1 MVSRII
7 NSNHSMSSD
16 IYFFSARKLAQLIK
30 EKKISCV
37 EVIKTYVDRIQQIN
51 PQLNA
56 VVQQLE
62 PEIALKKA
70 LIADEALAKNQTLG
84 PLHGLPITIKD
95 CCKVQDFIISKGS
108 NGYNLLSKED
118 ATVVARLK
126 AAGGIILGISNV
138 PEFNIAYETD
148 NDRFGKTLNPYDL
161 NRTPGGSSG
170 GEAAIIAAGGSVIGL
185 GTDGAGSIRQPAHNT
200 GIVGLKPTRGLIPN
214 SGNVPSDGRGL
225 SRPLTTYGPMARFVD
240 DIVLAL
246 PLLTGPDI
254 ADPDVIPIPIC
265 TSLINCKNLRIAFY
279 TDNDIAS
286 PDKATLQTI
295 NQVMHVLQNEVQQI
309 EYRCPPHLK
318 ELYFLITET
327 FILGGDRG
335 LRLKNLLH
343 HLGIN
348 KPSYLVREF
357 LAIARQC
364 EFSITELHQR
374 LRRIDEL
381 RISLEKF
388 FFPYDAIICPVA
400 ATPAKLLGHS
410 FIEGHD
416 FSYLNI
422 YNLTGWPVLT
432 MRCGTSP
439 EGLPIGIQIVAK
451 PWHDEIALMLG
462 KKLESLLGGW
472 QKPILFP

>member
-1 MVSRII
+1 
-7 NSNHSMSSD
+7 MSLA
-16 IYFFSARKLAQLIK
+16 IYFLPARELAQLIK

-37 EVIKTYVDRIQQIN
+37 EVIQIYLARIQRVN
-51 PQLNA
+51 PKLNA
-56 VVQQLE
+56 LVQLTE

-70 LIADEALAKNQTLG
+70 RIADEKLAKNQSLG

-108 NGYNLLSKED
+108 NGYNFLPKED
-118 ATVVARLK
+118 ATAVARLK

-148 NDRFGKTLNPYDL
+148 NDRYGKTLNPYDL

-170 GEAAIIAAGGSVIGL
+170 GEAAIISAGGSLLGL

-214 SGNVPSDGRGL
+214 SGNVPSEGRGL
-225 SRPLTTYGPMARFVD
+225 LRPLTTYGPMARFVD
-240 DIVLAL
+240 DVVLSLAL
-246 PLLTGPDI
+246 LAGPDNS
-254 ADPDVIPIPIC
+254 DPDAMPISIRMP
-265 TSLINCKNLRIAFY
+265 LINCKDLRIAFY
-279 TDNDIAS
+279 TDNGIAT

-295 NQVMHVLQNEVQQI
+295 NQVAHVLQDEVQQI
-309 EYRCPPHLK
+309 EQQCPPHLK
-318 ELYFLITET
+318 ELYALITET
-327 FILGGDRG
+327 FILGGDKG
-335 LRLKNLLH
+335 LGLKNLLR

-348 KPSYLVREF
+348 KPSYLVKEF
-357 LAIARQC
+357 LAISRQC

-432 MRCGTSP
+432 VRCGSSE
-439 EGLPIGIQIVAK
+439 EGLPVGIQIIAK
-451 PWHDEIALMLG
+451 PWHDSVALMIG
-462 KKLESLLGGW
+462 QKLETLLGGW

>member
-1 MVSRII
+1 
-7 NSNHSMSSD
+7 MSSEL
-16 IYFFSARKLAQLIK
+16 YFLSARKLAQLIK

-37 EVIKTYVDRIQQIN
+37 EVIKLYLARIQQVN
-51 PQLNA
+51 PKLNA
-56 VVQQLE
+56 LIQLPE
-62 PEIALKKA
+62 PEIVLKKA
-70 LIADEALAKNQTLG
+70 QQADEKLAKNQILG

-108 NGYNLLSKED
+108 KAYNFLFKED
-118 ATVVARLK
+118 ATAVARLK
-126 AAGGIILGISNV
+126 AAGVIILGISNV

-148 NDRFGKTLNPYDL
+148 NDRYGKTLNPYDL
-161 NRTPGGSSG
+161 SRTPGGSSG
-170 GEAAIIAAGGSVIGL
+170 GEAAIIAAGGSVLGL

-225 SRPLTTYGPMARFVD
+225 LRLLTTYGPMGRFVD
-240 DIVLAL
+240 DIVLSL
-246 PLLTGPDI
+246 PLLVGPDN
-254 ADPDVIPIPIC
+254 ADPDAMPISIRKPPI
-265 TSLINCKNLRIAFY
+265 NYKDLRIIFY
-279 TDNDIAS
+279 TDNGIATS
-286 PDKATLQTI
+286 DKATLQTI
-295 NQVMHVLQNEVQQI
+295 NQVAQCLQNEVQQI
-309 EYRCPPHLK
+309 EYQCPPHLK
-318 ELYFLITET
+318 ELYILITET
-327 FILGGDRG
+327 FILGGDKG
-335 LRLKNLLH
+335 LGLKNLLC
-343 HLGIN
+343 HLGIK
-348 KPSYLVREF
+348 KPSYLVKEF

-364 EFSITELHQR
+364 EFSITALHQR

-451 PWHDEIALMLG
+451 PWHDAIALMIG
-462 KKLESLLGGW
+462 QKLESLLGGW
-472 QKPILFP
+472 QKPPLFP

>member
-1 MVSRII
+1 MT
-7 NSNHSMSSD
+7 SD
-16 IYFFSARKLAQLIK
+16 LYFLSARKLATLIK

-37 EVIKTYVDRIQQIN
+37 ELIQTHLDRIQQVN
-51 PQLNA
+51 PKLNA
-56 VVQQLE
+56 LVQLAE
-62 PEIALKKA
+62 PEIVLEKA
-70 LIADEALAKNQTLG
+70 CIADEKLAKNQILG

-95 CCKVQDFIISKGS
+95 CCKVSDFIISKGS
-108 NGYNLLSKED
+108 NGYNFLPKED
-118 ATVVARLK
+118 ATAVARLK

-148 NDRFGKTLNPYDL
+148 NDRYGKTLNPYDL
-161 NRTPGGSSG
+161 NRTSGGSSG
-170 GEAAIIAAGGSVIGL
+170 GEAAIIAAGGSVLGL
-185 GTDGAGSIRQPAHNT
+185 GSDGAGSIRQPAHNT

-225 SRPLTTYGPMARFVD
+225 LRPLTTYGPMARFVD
-240 DIVLAL
+240 DIVLSL
-246 PLLTGPDI
+246 PLLTGPDN
-254 ADPDVIPIPIC
+254 ADPDVVPISIRTPF
-265 TSLINCKNLRIAFY
+265 INCKNLRIVFY
-279 TDNDIAS
+279 SDNGIAS

-295 NQVMHVLQNEVQQI
+295 NQVVHVLQGEVRQI
-309 EYRCPPHLK
+309 EYQCPPHLK
-318 ELYFLITET
+318 ELYTLITET
-327 FILGGDRG
+327 FILGGDKG
-335 LRLKNLLH
+335 LGFKNLLN

-348 KPSYLVREF
+348 KPSYLVKEF

-374 LRRIDEL
+374 LRRIDQL

-388 FFPYDAIICPVA
+388 FFPYDVIICPVA
-400 ATPAKLLGHS
+400 ATPAKLHGHS

-432 MRCGTSP
+432 VRCGYSP

-451 PWHDEIALMLG
+451 PWHDDVTLMIG
-462 KKLESLLGGW
+462 QKLETLLGGW

>member
-1 MVSRII
+1 
-7 NSNHSMSSD
+7 MSSD
-16 IYFFSARKLAQLIK
+16 LCFLSARKLAALIN

-37 EVIKTYVDRIQQIN
+37 EVIQSYLNRIHQVN
-51 PQLNA
+51 PKLNA
-56 VVQQLE
+56 LVQVTE
-62 PEIALKKA
+62 PEIALKQA
-70 LIADEALAKNQTLG
+70 RIADEKLANNQKLG

-108 NGYNLLSKED
+108 NGYNFLSKED
-118 ATVVARLK
+118 ATAVARLK

-148 NDRFGKTLNPYDL
+148 NDRYGQTLNPYDL

-170 GEAAIIAAGGSVIGL
+170 GESAIIAAGGSVLGL

-200 GIVGLKPTRGLIPN
+200 GIVGLKPTRGLIPS
-214 SGNVPSDGRGL
+214 SGNIPSDGRGL
-225 SRPLTTYGPMARFVD
+225 LRPLFTYGPMARFVD
-240 DIVLAL
+240 DIVLSL
-246 PLLTGPDI
+246 PLLTGPDN
-254 ADPDVIPIPIC
+254 ADPDAIPISISKP
-265 TSLINCKNLRIAFY
+265 LIQFKDLRIAFY
-279 TDNDIAS
+279 SDNGIVT

-295 NQVMHVLQNEVQQI
+295 NQVTKVLQDEVQRI
-309 EYRCPPHLK
+309 VPLCPPHLK
-318 ELYFLITET
+318 ELYVLITET
-327 FILGGDRG
+327 FILGGDKG
-335 LRLKNLLH
+335 LGLKNLLH
-343 HLGIN
+343 HLGIK
-348 KPSYLVREF
+348 KPSYLVKEF
-357 LAIARQC
+357 LAISRQC

-381 RISLEKF
+381 RIALEKF
-388 FFPYDAIICPVA
+388 FIPYDAIICPVA

-432 MRCGTSP
+432 VRCGSSE

-451 PWHDEIALMLG
+451 PWHDNVALMIG
-462 KKLESLLGGW
+462 QKLETLLGGW
-472 QKPILFP
+472 QKSILFP

>member
-1 MVSRII
+1 MT
-7 NSNHSMSSD
+7 SD
-16 IYFFSARKLAQLIK
+16 LYFLSARKLATLIK

-37 EVIKTYVDRIQQIN
+37 ELIQTYLDRIQQVN
-51 PQLNA
+51 PKLNA
-56 VVQQLE
+56 LVQLAE
-62 PEIALKKA
+62 PEIVLEKA
-70 LIADEALAKNQTLG
+70 CIADEKLAKNQILG

-95 CCKVQDFIISKGS
+95 CCKVSDFIISKGS
-108 NGYNLLSKED
+108 NGYNFLPKED
-118 ATVVARLK
+118 ATAVARLK

-148 NDRFGKTLNPYDL
+148 NDRYGKTLNPYDL
-161 NRTPGGSSG
+161 NRTSGGSSG
-170 GEAAIIAAGGSVIGL
+170 GEAAIIAAGGSVLGL
-185 GTDGAGSIRQPAHNT
+185 GSDGAGSIRQPAHNT

-225 SRPLTTYGPMARFVD
+225 LRPLTTYGPMARFVD
-240 DIVLAL
+240 DIVLSL
-246 PLLTGPDI
+246 PLLTGPDN
-254 ADPDVIPIPIC
+254 ADPDVVPISIRTPF
-265 TSLINCKNLRIAFY
+265 INCKNLRIVFY
-279 TDNDIAS
+279 SDNGIAS

-295 NQVMHVLQNEVQQI
+295 NQVVHVLQGEVRQI
-309 EYRCPPHLK
+309 EYQCPPHLK
-318 ELYFLITET
+318 ELYTLITET
-327 FILGGDRG
+327 FILGGDKG
-335 LRLKNLLH
+335 LGFKNLLN

-348 KPSYLVREF
+348 KPSYLVKEF

-374 LRRIDEL
+374 LRRIDQL

-388 FFPYDAIICPVA
+388 FFPYDVIICPVA
-400 ATPAKLLGHS
+400 ATPAKLHGHS

-432 MRCGTSP
+432 VRCGYSA

-451 PWHDEIALMLG
+451 PWHDDVTLMIG
-462 KKLESLLGGW
+462 QKLETLLGGW